1 MQTIVTMKFPK
12 SIIDINEHQDK
23 IYKLVKDSE
32 TTIFIDTNIIALLYK
47 LNAKSRKEF
56 FDWVTAIKERIKI
69 PSWVV
74 NEYSNKFN
82 SNNIL
87 CNYLSSLTVLKEVMN
102 KYNDIY
108 KFLNL
113 YIDDSVIN
121 KANKYDNIDSLYKD
135 IENIKNIF
143 EKISFLLKTN
153 SDFIHRVHSEI
164 EENLKDCCIC
174 SNIDFLIYHTER
186 TSNIRYEHRIPPGY
200 QDSKKEFNSFGDL
213 ILWKEILEYSKK
225 QDIKKVVFLTNDSKK
240 DWLYTPIKI
249 KNSKGEQFNSNYKII
264 DNRLVSEFQIIT
276 HSEDIEIVNFE
287 QLVKIIIEKE
297 PENHPFSEL
306 GRALQIIN
314 TNNKEQIENT
324 DVQNE
329 ITDSENDNN
338 ERQEVIGSN
347 SDEDVFDL
355 DETALRDAYIDLS
368 DESNLLVKTIDG
380 LRSHDWYVQNPAL
393 DNFLEQIKRY
403 SFKND
408 KIERTRLFVVGR
420 NIYQALCGN
429 SRAAY
434 DFVINKFGYFIQ
446 HTQEYIINLLIGG
459 MFYEIYFNSKNEFRE
474 NKFKSSYL
482 DELIKQEDNPKLD
495 KAKDF
500 IQSKLEPYKE
510 KLVYIP
516 FSKDNVDVQLTFKFD
531 QAKET
536 KFYNRNIPISVKINN
551 EEFLISNEANCLYNN
566 SKIFDSLNHFKRTI
580 LSSYAIPEIKVHF
593 KEEGYNKDVL
603 ICLEDKNFKKL

>member
-1 MQTIVTMKFPK
+1 MKFPK
-12 SIIDINEHQDK
+12 SIIDINEHQYK

-56 FDWVTAIKERIKI
+56 FDWVMAIKERIKI

-74 NEYSNKFN
+74 NEYSNNFN

-87 CNYLSSLTVLKEVMN
+87 SNYLSSLTVLKEVMN

-113 YIDDSVIN
+113 YIDDSVIKETN
-121 KANKYDNIDSLYKD
+121 NYNDIGALYEDMKKIRDTFERMKFLIRTNGNLIHNI
-135 IENIKNIF
+135 
-143 EKISFLLKTN
+143 
-153 SDFIHRVHSEI
+153 HSEI
-164 EENLKDCCIC
+164 EENLRDCCIC
-174 SNIDFLIYHTER
+174 SDIDSLIYNTEK
-186 TSNIRYEHRIPPGY
+186 TSNIRYGHKIPPGF

-225 QDIKKVVFLTNDSKK
+225 QGIKKVIFLTNDSKK

-249 KNSKGEQFNSNYKII
+249 KNSKGEEFNSNYKII
-264 DNRLVSEFQIIT
+264 DNRLISEFQIIT

-287 QLVKIIIEKE
+287 QLVKIVIEKE
-297 PENHPFSEL
+297 SNNHPFSEL

-324 DVQNE
+324 DFQNE
-329 ITDSENDNN
+329 ITNSEEIDNN
-338 ERQEVIGSN
+338 EKQEVIGSN

-434 DFVINKFGYFIQ
+434 DFVINKFGHFIQ

-495 KAKDF
+495 KAKAF
-500 IQSKLEPYKE
+500 IQSKLKPYKE

-516 FSKDNVDVQLTFKFD
+516 FSKDKVDIQLTFEFD
-531 QAKET
+531 QAKDT
-536 KFYNRNIPISVKINN
+536 KIYNKNIPMSIQINN
-551 EEFLISNEANCLYNN
+551 KEFLTSNKTEYLYDY
-566 SKIFDSLNHFKRTI
+566 SDIFASLNDFKKAI
-580 LSSYAIPEIKVHF
+580 LSNYAIPQIIVHF
-593 KEEGYNKDVL
+593 KEEGYNKDAL
-603 ICLEDKNFKKL
+603 ICLEDKKFKKL